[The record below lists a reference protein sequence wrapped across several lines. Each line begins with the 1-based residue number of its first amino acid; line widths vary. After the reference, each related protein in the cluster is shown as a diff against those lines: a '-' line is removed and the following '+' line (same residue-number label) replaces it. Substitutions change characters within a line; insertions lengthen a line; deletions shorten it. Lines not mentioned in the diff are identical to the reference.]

1 MVLISI
7 VGWTR
12 DLLRGVGDVTTC
24 VILVTGLRMKAR
36 MRWAGGYRHVRV
48 GLWALVFVHLVA
60 CQDDMTPVER
70 ALESS
75 TGVPDAGLVVDPG
88 EDALDIASEAD
99 SDSVVD
105 AGRAPDFGVLFTPP
119 EPTIRRLSREQYG
132 ATVRDVLGS
141 SLTVPTSLEP
151 DSVVEGYASIGA
163 ATKSLSARGVEQYEA
178 AAYNLAGQVLR
189 SEELLGGVIG
199 CEPSGAFDEGCARAS
214 LESLLLR
221 LWRRPATP
229 EELTG
234 LLELWREASEVVGSF
249 ESGVEYPLAAALQS
263 PNFLFRIEL
272 GEPDPEVEGARRF
285 TSWEMASRL
294 SYLLWNS
301 TPDEELLRAAGAGEL
316 VTDEGIRAQ
325 AERLLASPRAEDGI
339 RALFSE
345 IFQLH
350 LLDRLSKDP
359 TVFTHMSPTL
369 GASAREEILQLVTDL
384 ILVMDGDYRDILT
397 TRTTF
402 VNRELAAVYNMRAP
416 ARDDFSAAEWPP
428 EVPRSGL
435 LGQVGFLALA
445 SHPVSTSATLRGKFI
460 RERLLCQLIPAPPAD
475 VDTSIPEP
483 SGTTPTLRDRVA
495 EHLTEPS
502 CATCHEIT
510 DPMGLALENFDGVG
524 RYRMTDG
531 GATIDTTGELDGVP
545 FDGPLSMARALRD
558 HPRFSQCLVQHVY
571 RYSNGRLEG
580 AGELSMVREL
590 ALAFARDGYSVRSLL
605 LEMVTTPAFRTPG
618 AIQGVE

>member
-1 MVLISI
+1 MF
-7 VGWTR
+7 
-12 DLLRGVGDVTTC
+12 
-24 VILVTGLRMKAR
+24 GL
-36 MRWAGGYRHVRV
+36 
-48 GLWALVFVHLVA
+48 LVA

-70 ALESS
+70 ASS
-75 TGVPDAGLVVDPG
+75 SSGVPDSGMAVDTGDDVSAEVG
-88 EDALDIASEAD
+88 EDAVVDAGQDAS
-99 SDSVVD
+99 VD

-132 ATVRDVLGS
+132 VTVRDVLGS

-163 ATKSLSARGVEQYEA
+163 ATKSVSARGVEQYEA
-178 AAYNLAGQVLR
+178 AAYNIAAQVLR
-189 SEELLGGVIG
+189 SEELLNRVVG
-199 CEPSGAFDEGCARAS
+199 CEPAGSFDEACARTS

-221 LWRRPATP
+221 LWRRPATA

-234 LLELWREASEVVGSF
+234 LLELWREATTVVGSF
-249 ESGVEYPLAAALQS
+249 ESAVEYPLAAALQS
-263 PNFLFRIEL
+263 PNFLFRVEL
-272 GEPDPEVEGARRF
+272 GEADPDVEGAVRF
-285 TSWEMASRL
+285 SNWEMASRL
-294 SYLLWNS
+294 SYVLWNS
-301 TPDEELLRAAGAGEL
+301 TPDDELLRAAAAGEL
-316 VTDEGIRAQ
+316 VTEAGIRAQ
-325 AERLLASPRAEDGI
+325 AERLLESPRAEAGI
-339 RALFSE
+339 RALFGE

-359 TVFTHMSPTL
+359 TIFTHMSPTL
-369 GASAREEILQLVTDL
+369 GASAREEILRLVTDL
-384 ILVMDGDYRDILT
+384 VLVLDGDYRDILT
-397 TRTTF
+397 SRTTF

-416 ARDDFSAAEWPP
+416 SRDEFSAAQWPP

-445 SHPVSTSATLRGKFI
+445 SHPVSTSATLRGRFI

-502 CATCHEIT
+502 CATCHQIT

-524 RYRMTDG
+524 RYRATDG
-531 GATIDTTGELDGVP
+531 GATIDTTGDLDGVA
-545 FDGPLSMARALRD
+545 FDGPLSLAEALRD
-558 HPRFSQCLVQHVY
+558 HPRFGQCLVQHVY

-590 ALAFARDGYSVRSLL
+590 ALAFERDGYSVRSLL
-605 LEMVTTPAFRTPG
+605 LQMVTTPAFRTPG
-618 AIQGVE
+618 VIAEVAE